1 MGGFVVIDGMA
12 FWVILALT
20 IIGIIVSAYGLYK
33 LLYNYFKLL
42 EQNAQ
47 LKQKLSRTEQA
58 YYKATFKTPSID
70 EKE

>member
-1 MGGFVVIDGMA
+1 MGGFIVIDGMA

-20 IIGIIVSAYGLYK
+20 IIGIIVSAYLLYK
-33 LLYNYFKLL
+33 LLYNYFSLL
-42 EQNAQ
+42 EQNAK

-70 EKE
+70 KKE

>member
-1 MGGFVVIDGMA
+1 MGGFIVIDGMA

-20 IIGIIVSAYGLYK
+20 IIGIIVSAYVLYK
-33 LLYNYFKLL
+33 LLYNYFSLL
-42 EQNAQ
+42 EQNAK

>member
-20 IIGIIVSAYGLYK
+20 IIGIIVSAYVLYK
-33 LLYNYFKLL
+33 LLYNYFSLL
-42 EQNAQ
+42 EENAR

>member
-1 MGGFVVIDGMA
+1 MGGFIVIDGMA

-42 EQNAQ
+42 EQNAK
-47 LKQKLSRTEQA
+47 LKKKLSHAEHA